1 MAKYKFAKN
10 QFGEN
15 CSVSYEENGHR
26 YSVPITGSDC
36 TSNIDYVK
44 QTIDKMFELCNKGMI
59 ISLSSDKYDLDNQ
72 ITFNAGEIA
81 SWAISKYDLVAV
93 DHTTDTNQFLVIIY
107 KN

>member
-36 TSNIDYVK
+36 PSNIDYVK
-44 QTIDKMFELCNKGMI
+44 YKEWLYAGN
-59 ISLSSDKYDLDNQ
+59 
-72 ITFNAGEIA
+72 ITDPA
-81 SWAISKYDLVAV
+81 D
-93 DHTTDTNQFLVIIY
+93 
-107 KN
+107 